1 MNNDDTERLVAR
13 ISDLERDVKTLTKKM
28 NELIEAHNKLSEKY
42 ETYLLK
48 QDVEII
54 VKQSENGGS
63 K

>member
-1 MNNDDTERLVAR
+1 MNDDTERLVAR

-42 ETYLLK
+42 GTYLLK